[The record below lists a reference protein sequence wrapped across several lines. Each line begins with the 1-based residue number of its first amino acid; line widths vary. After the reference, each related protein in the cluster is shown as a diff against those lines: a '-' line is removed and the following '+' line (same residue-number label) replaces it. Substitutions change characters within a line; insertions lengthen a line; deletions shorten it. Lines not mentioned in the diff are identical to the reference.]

1 MAQTK
6 SIYREEMLE
15 RVSSPEQLNDYL
27 RVTNPGI
34 WMVLIG
40 IIVLLAGLI
49 AWSSI
54 GTLETTA
61 PATIVVE
68 DNVAEIAIDTTQP
81 LKAGMS
87 VRVQD
92 QEFEIDYTY
101 EDARGVTLGEA
112 QVDDLQDGRYNGV
125 VVIESVH
132 PIQFLIESR

>member
-61 PATIVVE
+61 PATIVVQ
-68 DNVAEIAIDTTQP
+68 DNIAEIAIDTTQP

>member
-61 PATIVVE
+61 PATIVVQ
-68 DNVAEIAIDTTQP
+68 DNIAEIAIDTTQP

-112 QVDDLQDGRYNGV
+112 QVDNLQDGRYNGV